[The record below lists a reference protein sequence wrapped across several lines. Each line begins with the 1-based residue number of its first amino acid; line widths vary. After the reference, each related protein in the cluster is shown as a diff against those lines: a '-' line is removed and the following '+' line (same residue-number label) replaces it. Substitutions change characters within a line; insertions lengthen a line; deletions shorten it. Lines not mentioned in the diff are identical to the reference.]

1 MLENIEVLY
10 HSSIR
15 INKEKTIYI
24 DPFKINRNYNDADIV
39 FITHDH
45 YDHYSEEDID
55 KVINENTIIIIP
67 EELLTKLLR
76 KGINKNAII
85 TVEPNE
91 KYVVQGI
98 KFETIPAYNTN
109 KTFHPK
115 ENGWVGYIITLD
127 DIRYY
132 IAGDTDITEENK
144 KVKCDV
150 AFVPVGGTY
159 TMDFFNNF
167 VNNFSGI
174 IIVVFSFIT
183 LSIKP
188 KIAIPIHYGS
198 VVGTKQDATDFI
210 KLLNPS
216 IKGIIL
222 MKK

>member
-1 MLENIEVLY
+1 MLEYIEVLC
-10 HSSIR
+10 HSSIK
-15 INKEKTIYI
+15 INKEKVIYI
-24 DPFKINRNYNDADIV
+24 DPFKIEKNYNDADIV

-85 TVEPNE
+85 TVEPN
-91 KYVVQGI
+91 KNYMVQWI
-98 KFETIPAYNTN
+98 KFETISAYNTN

-115 ENGWVGYIITLD
+115 ENGWVGYSITLD

-132 IAGDTDITEENK
+132 IAGDTDITEENR

-159 TMDFFNNF
+159 TMDFKEAAQLINE
-167 VNNFSGI
+167 I
-174 IIVVFSFIT
+174 Q
-183 LSIKP
+183 P
-188 KIAIPIHYGS
+188 KIAVPIHYGS

-222 MKK
+222 MKQ

>member
-15 INKEKTIYI
+15 MSKNKIIYI
-24 DPFKINRNYNDADIV
+24 DPFKIDKNYNDADIV

-55 KVINENTIIIIP
+55 KIISENTTIIVP
-67 EELLTKLLR
+67 EGLLTKILR
-76 KGINKNAII
+76 KGINKNTVI
-85 TVEPNE
+85 TVEPNKE
-91 KYVVQGI
+91 YMVQGI

-115 ENGWVGYIITLD
+115 ENDWVGYIITLD
-127 DIRYY
+127 GIRYY
-132 IAGDTDITEENK
+132 IAGDTDITEENR

-159 TMDFFNNF
+159 TMDFKEAAQLINE
-167 VNNFSGI
+167 I
-174 IIVVFSFIT
+174 Q
-183 LSIKP
+183 P
-188 KIAIPIHYGS
+188 KITVPIHYGS

-210 KLLNPS
+210 KLLHPS
-216 IKGIIL
+216 KKGIIL
-222 MKK
+222 MK

>member
-15 INKEKTIYI
+15 ISNNKVIYI
-24 DPFKINRNYNDADIV
+24 DPFKIDKNYNDADIV

-45 YDHYSEEDID
+45 YDHYSDEDID
-55 KVINENTIIIIP
+55 KVINENTTIIIP
-67 EELLTKLLR
+67 EKLLTKLLR

-91 KYVVQGI
+91 KYMVQGI
-98 KFETIPAYNTN
+98 KFETIPSYNTN

-132 IAGDTDITEENK
+132 IAGDTDITEENR

-159 TMDFFNNF
+159 TMGFKEAAQLINEMQ
-167 VNNFSGI
+167 
-174 IIVVFSFIT
+174 
-183 LSIKP
+183 P
-188 KIAIPIHYGS
+188 KIAVPIHYGS
-198 VVGTKQDATDFI
+198 VVGTKKDATDFI
-210 KLLNPS
+210 KLLHPN

-222 MKK
+222 MKQ

>member
-1 MLENIEVLY
+1 MLENVEVLY
-10 HSSIR
+10 HSSIK
-15 INKEKTIYI
+15 IKDNKIIYI
-24 DPFKINRNYNDADIV
+24 DPFKIDKDYNDADIV

-55 KVINENTIIIIP
+55 KVINENTTIIIP

-91 KYVVQGI
+91 KYMVQGI

-132 IAGDTDITEENK
+132 IAGDTDITEENRR
-144 KVKCDV
+144 VKYDV

-159 TMDFFNNF
+159 TMDFKEAAQLINE
-167 VNNFSGI
+167 I
-174 IIVVFSFIT
+174 Q
-183 LSIKP
+183 P
-188 KIAIPIHYGS
+188 KIAVPIHYGS
-198 VVGTKQDATDFI
+198 VVGTKQDATNFI
-210 KLLNPS
+210 KLLHSS

-222 MKK
+222 MKQ

>member
-24 DPFKINRNYNDADIV
+24 DPFKIDRNYNDADIV

-55 KVINENTIIIIP
+55 KVINENTTIIIP

-85 TVEPNE
+85 TVEPN
-91 KYVVQGI
+91 KNYIVQGI
-98 KFETIPAYNTN
+98 KFETISAYNTN

-115 ENGWVGYIITLD
+115 ENGWVGYIIIING
-127 DIRYY
+127 IRYY

-144 KVKCDV
+144 QVKCDV

-159 TMDFFNNF
+159 TMDFKEAA
-167 VNNFSGI
+167 SLI
-174 IIVVFSFIT
+174 HE
-183 LSIKP
+183 IKP

-198 VVGTKQDATDFI
+198 LVGTEQDAIDFI
-210 KLLNPS
+210 RLLHPE
-216 IKGIIL
+216 IQGIIL

>member
-1 MLENIEVLY
+1 MLEYIEVLC
-10 HSSIR
+10 HSSIK
-15 INKEKTIYI
+15 INKEKVIYI
-24 DPFKINRNYNDADIV
+24 DPFKIEKNYNDADIV

-91 KYVVQGI
+91 KYMVQGI

-115 ENGWVGYIITLD
+115 ENGWVGYIIE
-127 DIRYY
+127 IKGVRYY
-132 IAGDTDITEENK
+132 IAGDTDITEENRR
-144 KVKCDV
+144 VKCDV

-159 TMDFFNNF
+159 TMDFKEAATL
-167 VNNFSGI
+167 VNE
-174 IIVVFSFIT
+174 
-183 LSIKP
+183 IKP
-188 KIAIPIHYGS
+188 KMAIPIHYGDI
-198 VVGTKQDATDFI
+198 VGTKQDAIDFS
-210 KLLNPS
+210 KLLHPE
-216 IKGIIL
+216 IKCEIL
-222 MKK
+222 I

>member
-1 MLENIEVLY
+1 MLENVEVLY
-10 HSSIR
+10 HSSIK
-15 INKEKTIYI
+15 IKDNKIIYI
-24 DPFKINRNYNDADIV
+24 DPFKIDKDYNDADIV

-45 YDHYSEEDID
+45 FDHYSEEDID
-55 KVINENTIIIIP
+55 KVINENTTIIIP
-67 EELLTKLLR
+67 EELLTKILR
-76 KGINKNAII
+76 KGINKNAVI
-85 TVEPNE
+85 TVESNKE
-91 KYVVQGI
+91 YMVQGI

-115 ENGWVGYIITLD
+115 ENDWVGYSITLD

-132 IAGDTDITEENK
+132 IAGDTDITEENR

-159 TMDFFNNF
+159 TMDFKEAAQLINE
-167 VNNFSGI
+167 I
-174 IIVVFSFIT
+174 Q
-183 LSIKP
+183 P
-188 KIAIPIHYGS
+188 KIAVPIHYGS

-222 MKK
+222 MKQ

>member
-15 INKEKTIYI
+15 ISKNKVIYI
-24 DPFKINRNYNDADIV
+24 DPFKIDKNYNDADIV

-45 YDHYSEEDID
+45 FDHYSEEDID
-55 KVINENTIIIIP
+55 KVINENTTIIIP
-67 EELLTKLLR
+67 EELLTKILR
-76 KGINKNAII
+76 KGINRNAAI
-85 TVEPNE
+85 TVESNKE
-91 KYVVQGI
+91 YMVQGI

-115 ENGWVGYIITLD
+115 ENDWVGYIITLD
-127 DIRYY
+127 GIRYY
-132 IAGDTDITEENK
+132 IAGDTDITEENR

-159 TMDFFNNF
+159 TMDFKEAAQLINE
-167 VNNFSGI
+167 I
-174 IIVVFSFIT
+174 Q
-183 LSIKP
+183 P
-188 KIAIPIHYGS
+188 KIAVPIHYGS

-210 KLLNPS
+210 KLLHPS

-222 MKK
+222 MKQ

>member
-15 INKEKTIYI
+15 ISNNKVIYI
-24 DPFKINRNYNDADIV
+24 DPFKIDKNYNDADIV

-45 YDHYSEEDID
+45 YDHYSYEDID
-55 KVINENTIIIIP
+55 KVINENTTIIIP

-91 KYVVQGI
+91 KYMVQGI
-98 KFETIPAYNTN
+98 KFETIPSYNTN

-132 IAGDTDITEENK
+132 IAGDTDITEENR

-159 TMDFFNNF
+159 TMGFKEAAQLINEMQ
-167 VNNFSGI
+167 
-174 IIVVFSFIT
+174 
-183 LSIKP
+183 P
-188 KIAIPIHYGS
+188 KIAVPIHYGS

-210 KLLNPS
+210 KLLHPN

-222 MKK
+222 MKQ

>member
-1 MLENIEVLY
+1 MLNNIEVLY

-24 DPFKINRNYNDADIV
+24 DPFKIDRNYNDADII

-55 KVINENTIIIIP
+55 KVTNENTVIVIP
-67 EELLTKLLR
+67 EELLTKVLK

-85 TVEPNE
+85 TVEPNQ
-91 KYVVQGI
+91 KYMVQGI
-98 KFETIPAYNTN
+98 KFETVPAYNTN

-115 ENGWVGYIITLD
+115 ENDWVGYVIELND
-127 DIRYY
+127 VKYY

-159 TMDFFNNF
+159 TMDFKEAAQL
-167 VNNFSGI
+167 VNEI
-174 IIVVFSFIT
+174 Q
-183 LSIKP
+183 P
-188 KIAIPIHYGS
+188 KVAVPIHYGS
-198 VVGTKQDATDFI
+198 VVGTKQDAEEFI
-210 KLLNPS
+210 KLLHTNV
-216 IKGIIL
+216 KGVIL
-222 MKK
+222 MR

>member
-10 HSSIR
+10 HSSIK
-15 INKEKTIYI
+15 IDKEKIIYI
-24 DPFKINRNYNDADIV
+24 DPFKIDRNYNDADIV

-55 KVINENTIIIIP
+55 KVINENTTIIIP
-67 EELLTKLLR
+67 EELLTKLLK

-98 KFETIPAYNTN
+98 KFETISAYNTN

-115 ENGWVGYIITLD
+115 ENGWVGYIIIING
-127 DIRYY
+127 IRYY

-144 KVKCDV
+144 QVKCDV

-159 TMDFFNNF
+159 TMDFKEAASLINE
-167 VNNFSGI
+167 
-174 IIVVFSFIT
+174 
-183 LSIKP
+183 IKP

-198 VVGTKQDATDFI
+198 IVGTEQDAIDFI
-210 KLLNPS
+210 RLLHPE

>member
-1 MLENIEVLY
+1 MLENVEVLC

-24 DPFKINRNYNDADIV
+24 DPFKIEKNYNDADIV

-91 KYVVQGI
+91 KYMVQGI

-115 ENGWVGYIITLD
+115 ENGWVGYSITLD

-132 IAGDTDITEENK
+132 IAGDTDITEENR

-159 TMDFFNNF
+159 TMNYSEAAEL
-167 VNNFSGI
+167 VNI
-174 IIVVFSFIT
+174 
-183 LSIKP
+183 IKP
-188 KIAIPIHYGS
+188 KIAVPIHYGS

-222 MKK
+222 MKQ

>member
-24 DPFKINRNYNDADIV
+24 DPFKIDRNYNDADIV

-55 KVINENTIIIIP
+55 KVINENTTIIIP
-67 EELLTKLLR
+67 EKLLTKLLR

-85 TVEPNE
+85 TVEPN
-91 KYVVQGI
+91 KNYMVQGI
-98 KFETIPAYNTN
+98 KFETISAYNTN

-115 ENGWVGYIITLD
+115 ENGWVGYIIIING
-127 DIRYY
+127 IRYY

-144 KVKCDV
+144 QVKCDV

-159 TMDFFNNF
+159 TMDFKEAASLINE
-167 VNNFSGI
+167 
-174 IIVVFSFIT
+174 
-183 LSIKP
+183 IKP

-198 VVGTKQDATDFI
+198 IVGTEQDAIDFI
-210 KLLNPS
+210 RLLHPE

>member
-1 MLENIEVLY
+1 MLEYIEVLC
-10 HSSIR
+10 HSSIK
-15 INKEKTIYI
+15 INKEKVIYI
-24 DPFKINRNYNDADIV
+24 DPFKIEKNYNDADIV

-91 KYVVQGI
+91 KYMVQGI

-115 ENGWVGYIITLD
+115 ENGWVGYSITLD

-132 IAGDTDITEENK
+132 IARDTDITEENR

-159 TMDFFNNF
+159 TIDFKEAAQLINE
-167 VNNFSGI
+167 I
-174 IIVVFSFIT
+174 Q
-183 LSIKP
+183 P
-188 KIAIPIHYGS
+188 KIAVPIHYGS

-222 MKK
+222 MKQ

>member
-10 HSSIR
+10 HSSIK

-24 DPFKINRNYNDADIV
+24 DPFKIDKDYNDADIV

-45 YDHYSEEDID
+45 FDHYSEEDID
-55 KVINENTIIIIP
+55 KVINENTTIIIP
-67 EELLTKLLR
+67 EELLTKILR

-85 TVEPNE
+85 TVEPNK
-91 KYVVQGI
+91 KYIVQGI
-98 KFETIPAYNTN
+98 KFETISAYNTN

-115 ENGWVGYIITLD
+115 ENDWIGYIIMLD
-127 DIRYY
+127 GIRYY

-159 TMDFFNNF
+159 TMNF
-167 VNNFSGI
+167 KEAAQLINEI
-174 IIVVFSFIT
+174 Q
-183 LSIKP
+183 P
-188 KIAIPIHYGS
+188 KIAVPIHYGS
-198 VVGTKQDATDFI
+198 IVGTEQDATDFI
-210 KLLNPS
+210 KLLHPT

-222 MKK
+222 MKQ

>member
-24 DPFKINRNYNDADIV
+24 DPFKIDRNYNDADIV

-55 KVINENTIIIIP
+55 KVINENTTIIIP

-85 TVEPNE
+85 TVEPN
-91 KYVVQGI
+91 KNYMVQGI
-98 KFETIPAYNTN
+98 KFETISAYNTN

-132 IAGDTDITEENK
+132 IAGDTDITEENRR
-144 KVKCDV
+144 VKCDV

-159 TMDFFNNF
+159 TMAFKEAAQLINE
-167 VNNFSGI
+167 I
-174 IIVVFSFIT
+174 Q
-183 LSIKP
+183 P
-188 KIAIPIHYGS
+188 KIAVPIHYGS

-210 KLLNPS
+210 KLLHPS

-222 MKK
+222 MKQ

>member
-15 INKEKTIYI
+15 ISKNKVIYI
-24 DPFKINRNYNDADIV
+24 DPFKIDKNYNDADIV

-45 YDHYSEEDID
+45 FDHYSEEDID
-55 KVINENTIIIIP
+55 KVINENTTIIIP
-67 EELLTKLLR
+67 EELLTKILR
-76 KGINKNAII
+76 KGINKNAVI
-85 TVEPNE
+85 TVESNKE
-91 KYVVQGI
+91 YMVQGI

-115 ENGWVGYIITLD
+115 ENDWVGYIITLD
-127 DIRYY
+127 GIRYY
-132 IAGDTDITEENK
+132 IAGDTDITEENR

-159 TMDFFNNF
+159 TMDFKEAAQLINE
-167 VNNFSGI
+167 I
-174 IIVVFSFIT
+174 Q
-183 LSIKP
+183 P
-188 KIAIPIHYGS
+188 KIAVPIHYGS

-210 KLLNPS
+210 KLLHPS

-222 MKK
+222 MKQF

>member
-24 DPFKINRNYNDADIV
+24 DPFKIDKNYNDADIV

-55 KVINENTIIIIP
+55 KVINENTTIIIP

-85 TVEPNE
+85 TVEPN
-91 KYVVQGI
+91 KNYMVQGI
-98 KFETIPAYNTN
+98 KFETISAYNTN

-115 ENGWVGYIITLD
+115 ENGWVGYIIIING
-127 DIRYY
+127 IRYY

-159 TMDFFNNF
+159 TMDFKEAASLINE
-167 VNNFSGI
+167 
-174 IIVVFSFIT
+174 
-183 LSIKP
+183 IKP

-198 VVGTKQDATDFI
+198 IVGTEQDAIDFI
-210 KLLNPS
+210 RLLHPE